1 VALAWLLSK
10 RGVAAPIIG
19 TSREEQLDELLN
31 AVDLTLKPE
40 QIAELETPYKQHPV
54 VGFK

>member
-1 VALAWLLSK
+1 LLSK

-31 AVDLTLKPE
+31 AVDLTLTPE
-40 QIAELETPYKQHPV
+40 QIAELETPYEPHPV